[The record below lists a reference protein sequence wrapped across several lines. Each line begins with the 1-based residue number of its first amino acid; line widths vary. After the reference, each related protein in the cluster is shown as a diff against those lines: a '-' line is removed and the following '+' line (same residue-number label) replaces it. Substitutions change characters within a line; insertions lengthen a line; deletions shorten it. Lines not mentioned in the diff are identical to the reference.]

1 MRDAANAIEK
11 VLRTHLPYLAV
22 LGLVTILAG
31 LPLFEFKLMRG
42 HDSLP
47 YFLRSIEFY
56 EGLRFGNL
64 FPRWAA
70 DFAYGFGEPT
80 FNFSPPAFYYL
91 TAFFHVMGFGFIS
104 AENLAAFIIL
114 LLSGVGMYLLAGQV
128 FGPRGGLVSAVAY
141 LFSPYMLTSLYVR
154 HALADFSAFAF
165 IPFAF
170 WGLHRYTLVGGHWW
184 LLVGALS
191 TALLVLSSTSV
202 ALFTF
207 PALLLL
213 LATTLYYGW
222 RDQESSVIPALARG
236 IGLLL
241 LALGLS
247 AFYWLPSL
255 AETDFVHLQRR
266 LEGYS
271 DFHNHFLYIHQ
282 LVIPQWGYGLSIP
295 GPGDG
300 MNFAIGPIH
309 LLLLATSLWV
319 SWNTATRL
327 GPVGVLVPFFVSL
340 SVLAGFFA
348 IGTSVFIWERLYF
361 LQMLQFPWRFL
372 SLIAM
377 STGFV
382 SGSLFLIFFKEH
394 RWRAT
399 GLMWILIVALVVVGF
414 PHAKPRG
421 FVVIDGSVT
430 PSSIAASGRQDP
442 LRQLEPIW
450 VSQTPTAPAAE
461 RLTFIEGEGLLLT
474 SKVTPT
480 YYDFVTE
487 STEST
492 RVRVNTFYFPGWEVS
507 VGGMERPIDI
517 EKLSGVMEFWLE
529 PGTHRIQV
537 QFTDTPVRNV
547 GEWLS
552 LFSLASI
559 LATPWLINRLRSRGV
574 PFPKTLNRA

>member
-1 MRDAANAIEK
+1 MRGPINAIK
-11 VLRTHLPYLAV
+11 QGLKPHLPYLAV
-22 LGLVTILAG
+22 LGLVTFLAG

-42 HDSLP
+42 HDSVP
-47 YFLRSIEFY
+47 YFLRTIEFY
-56 EGLRFGNL
+56 EGLRSGNV
-64 FPRWAA
+64 FPRWAP

-80 FNFSPPAFYYL
+80 FNFSPPVVYYL
-91 TAFFHVMGFGFIS
+91 TAFFHVIGFSFLS
-104 AENLAAFIIL
+104 AENLAAFAIL
-114 LLSGVGMYLLAGQV
+114 VLSGLGMYLLAGQA

-141 LFSPYMLTSLYVR
+141 LFSPYLLVNLYVR

-170 WGLHRYTLVGGHWW
+170 WGLHRYTAVGGYWR
-184 LLVGALS
+184 LLIGAFS

-202 ALFTF
+202 ALITF

-213 LATTLYYGW
+213 FATMLFFEW
-222 RDQESSVIPALARG
+222 RDRESSVIPALARG
-236 IGLLL
+236 LWLFI

-255 AETDFVHLQRR
+255 AETDFVHLHRR

-282 LVIPQWGYGLSIP
+282 LVFPQWGYGLSLP
-295 GPGDG
+295 GSEDG

-309 LLLLATSLWV
+309 LLLLATSFWV
-319 SWNTATRL
+319 IWRTATRL
-327 GPVGVLVPFFVSL
+327 RQVGFLVPFFVSL
-340 SVLAGFFA
+340 SVLAGFFT
-348 IGTSVFIWERLYF
+348 IGTSVFIWERLSF

-377 STGFV
+377 GTGFV
-382 SGSLFLIFFKEH
+382 SGSMFLIFFKES

-414 PHAKPRG
+414 PHAKPIG
-421 FVVIDGSVT
+421 FVVINGSVT
-430 PSSIAASGRQDP
+430 PSFIVTSGRQDT

-450 VSQTPTAPAAE
+450 VRQTPTAPAAE
-461 RLTFIEGEGLLLT
+461 RLTFIEGEGQVLT

-487 STEST
+487 STEAT
-492 RVRVNTFYFPGWEVS
+492 RMRVNTFYFPGWTVFVDEV
-507 VGGMERPIDI
+507 ERPVDI
-517 EKLSGVMEFWLE
+517 ENLTGVMEFPLG
-529 PGTHRIQV
+529 PGRHRVQV
-537 QFTDTPVRNV
+537 EFADTPIRKWS
-547 GEWLS
+547 ERLS
-552 LFSLASI
+552 LLALVLLFTTPWMIRGFRLPNLAS
-559 LATPWLINRLRSRGV
+559 SRN
-574 PFPKTLNRA
+574 PK

>member
-1 MRDAANAIEK
+1 MRGPINAIK
-11 VLRTHLPYLAV
+11 QGLRPHLPYLV
-22 LGLVTILAG
+22 ILGLVTFLAG
-31 LPLFEFKLMRG
+31 LPLFEFKLMVG
-42 HDSLP
+42 HDSVP
-47 YFLRSIEFY
+47 YFLRAIEFY

-80 FNFSPPAFYYL
+80 FNFIPPVALYFI
-91 TAFFHVMGFGFIS
+91 AFFHVMGFGFIS
-104 AENLAAFIIL
+104 AENLAAFAIL
-114 LLSGVGMYLLAGQV
+114 LLSGLGMYLLAGQA

-141 LFSPYMLTSLYVR
+141 LFSPYLLVNLYVR
-154 HALADFSAFAF
+154 HAMGDFSAFAF

-170 WGLHRYTLVGGHWW
+170 WGLHRYTAVGGYWR
-184 LLVGALS
+184 LLIGAFS

-202 ALFTF
+202 ALITF
-207 PALLLL
+207 PALLLFF
-213 LATTLYYGW
+213 ATMLFFEW
-222 RDQESSVIPALARG
+222 KDRESSVIPALARG
-236 IGLLL
+236 LWLFI

-255 AETDFVHLQRR
+255 AETDFVHLHRR

-271 DFHNHFLYIHQ
+271 DFHDHFLYIQQ
-282 LVIPQWGYGLSIP
+282 LIFPHLGYGLSLP
-295 GPGDG
+295 GSEDG

-319 SWNTATRL
+319 SWRTATRL
-327 GPVGVLVPFFVSL
+327 RQVGFLVPFFVSL
-340 SVLAGFFA
+340 SVLAGFFT
-348 IGTSVFIWERLYF
+348 IGTSVFIWERLPF

-382 SGSLFLIFFKEH
+382 SGSMFIIFFKER

-421 FVVIDGSVT
+421 FVVINGSVT
-430 PSSIAASGRQDP
+430 PSSIVTSGHQDP
-442 LRQLEPIW
+442 SRQLEPIW
-450 VSQTPTAPAAE
+450 VRQTPTAPAAE
-461 RLTFIEGEGLLLT
+461 RLTFIDGEGQVLT

-487 STEST
+487 STEAT
-492 RVRVNTFYFPGWEVS
+492 RMRVNTFYFPGWKVFVDEV
-507 VGGMERPIDI
+507 ERHVDI
-517 EKLSGVMEFWLE
+517 ENLTGVMEFSLE
-529 PGTHRIQV
+529 AGKHRIQV

-552 LFSLASI
+552 LFALASI
-559 LATPWLINRLRSRGV
+559 LATPWLSSRLRSRGV
-574 PFPKTLNRA
+574 PPFQKP

>member
-1 MRDAANAIEK
+1 MRGPINAIK
-11 VLRTHLPYLAV
+11 QGLKPHLPYLAV
-22 LGLVTILAG
+22 LGLVTFLAG

-42 HDSLP
+42 HDSVP
-47 YFLRSIEFY
+47 YFLRTIEFY
-56 EGLRFGNL
+56 EGLRSGNV
-64 FPRWAA
+64 FPRWAP

-80 FNFSPPAFYYL
+80 FNFSPPVVYYL
-91 TAFFHVMGFGFIS
+91 TAFFHVIGFSFLS
-104 AENLAAFIIL
+104 AENLAAFAIL
-114 LLSGVGMYLLAGQV
+114 VLSGLGMYLLAGQA

-141 LFSPYMLTSLYVR
+141 LFSPYLLVNLYVR

-170 WGLHRYTLVGGHWW
+170 WGLHRYTAVGGYWR
-184 LLVGALS
+184 LLIGAFS

-202 ALFTF
+202 ALITF

-213 LATTLYYGW
+213 FATMLFFEW
-222 RDQESSVIPALARG
+222 RDRESSVIPALARG
-236 IGLLL
+236 LWLFLLS
-241 LALGLS
+241 LGLS

-255 AETDFVHLQRR
+255 AETDFVHLHRR

-282 LVIPQWGYGLSIP
+282 LVFPQWGYGLSLP
-295 GPGDG
+295 GSEDG

-319 SWNTATRL
+319 SWRTATRL
-327 GPVGVLVPFFVSL
+327 RQVGFLVPFFVSL
-340 SVLAGFFA
+340 SVLAGFFS
-348 IGTSVFIWERLYF
+348 IGTSVFIWERLSF

-377 STGFV
+377 GTGFV
-382 SGSLFLIFFKEH
+382 SGSMFLIFFRKS

-414 PHAKPRG
+414 PHAKPIG
-421 FVVIDGSVT
+421 FVVINGSVT
-430 PSSIAASGRQDP
+430 PSFIVTSGRQDP

-450 VSQTPTAPAAE
+450 VRQTPTAPAAE
-461 RLTFIEGEGLLLT
+461 RLTFIEGEGQVLT

-487 STEST
+487 STEAT
-492 RVRVNTFYFPGWEVS
+492 RMRVNTFYFPGWKVFVDEV
-507 VGGMERPIDI
+507 ERPVDI
-517 EKLSGVMEFWLE
+517 ANLTGVMEF
-529 PGTHRIQV
+529 
-537 QFTDTPVRNV
+537 
-547 GEWLS
+547 S
-552 LFSLASI
+552 L
-559 LATPWLINRLRSRGV
+559 
-574 PFPKTLNRA
+574 

>member
-1 MRDAANAIEK
+1 MRGLINAIK
-11 VLRTHLPYLAV
+11 QGLRPHLPYLAV
-22 LGLVTILAG
+22 LGLVTFLAG
-31 LPLFEFKLMRG
+31 LPLFEFKLMVG
-42 HDSLP
+42 HDSVP
-47 YFLRSIEFY
+47 YFLRAIEFY

-80 FNFSPPAFYYL
+80 FNFTPPVVLYFI
-91 TAFFHVMGFGFIS
+91 AFFHVMGFGFIS
-104 AENLAAFIIL
+104 AENLAAFAIL
-114 LLSGVGMYLLAGQV
+114 LLSGLGMYLLAGQA

-141 LFSPYMLTSLYVR
+141 LFSPYLLVNLYVR

-170 WGLHRYTLVGGHWW
+170 WGLHRYAAVGGYWR
-184 LLVGALS
+184 LLIGAFS

-202 ALFTF
+202 ALITF

-213 LATTLYYGW
+213 FATMLFFEW
-222 RDQESSVIPALARG
+222 RDRESSVIPALARG
-236 IGLLL
+236 LWLFI

-255 AETDFVHLQRR
+255 AETDFVHLHRR
-266 LEGYS
+266 LEGPA
-271 DFHNHFLYIHQ
+271 DFHDHFLYIHQ
-282 LVIPQWGYGLSIP
+282 LIFPQWGYGLSLP
-295 GPGDG
+295 GSEDG
-300 MNFAIGPIH
+300 MNFAIGHIH

-319 SWNTATRL
+319 SWRTATKLRQ
-327 GPVGVLVPFFVSL
+327 VGFLVPFFVSL
-340 SVLAGFFA
+340 SVLAGFFT
-348 IGTSVFIWERLYF
+348 IGTSVFIWERLPF

-377 STGFV
+377 GTGFV
-382 SGSLFLIFFKEH
+382 SGSIFLIFFKES

-421 FVVIDGSVT
+421 FVVINGSVT
-430 PSSIAASGRQDP
+430 PSYIVASGHQDP
-442 LRQLEPIW
+442 SRQLEPIW
-450 VSQTPTAPAAE
+450 VRQTPTAPAAE
-461 RLTFIEGEGLLLT
+461 RLTFIDGEGQVLT

-487 STEST
+487 STEAT
-492 RVRVNTFYFPGWEVS
+492 RMRVNTFYFPGWQVS
-507 VGGMERPIDI
+507 VDGMERPIDI
-517 EKLSGVMEFWLE
+517 EKLTGVMEFWLE
-529 PGTHRIQV
+529 PGKHRIQV

-552 LFSLASI
+552 LFALASI
-559 LATPWLINRLRSRGV
+559 LATPWLISRLRSRGV
-574 PFPKTLNRA
+574 PPSRNPE